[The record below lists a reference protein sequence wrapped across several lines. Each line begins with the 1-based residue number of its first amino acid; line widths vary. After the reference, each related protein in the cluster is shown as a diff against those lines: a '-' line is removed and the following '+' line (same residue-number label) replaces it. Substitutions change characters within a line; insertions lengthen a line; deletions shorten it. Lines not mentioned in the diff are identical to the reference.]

1 MRMLPTVSDI
11 MLERLVAWGVRTIYG
26 YGGEGSSGLE
36 SALTRAN
43 DRVRWVRTS
52 DEQAAAAMAFAHAK
66 LTGELGACL
75 ATSSSGAVHL
85 LTGLH
90 AAHTE
95 HAAVVAILGQSA
107 RMTGVD
113 YHQDVDLHTLLSE
126 VAPHRVHECQHP
138 EQIRHVTD
146 RALRIALAER
156 AISCLVVDVELQD
169 QAATAASA
177 HPGYPSAGT
186 GFHVSNVVPAH
197 RDLQQAAALLDGA
210 ARVAML
216 VGAGALNAT
225 SEVMAVAA
233 VLGAG
238 VAKALLG
245 KAVLPDELPY
255 VTGALGLL
263 GTQPSLQMMKQCDA
277 LLVVGSSFPYIDFLP
292 DPGQAATIQIDISP
306 RVLGSRY
313 PVDIALHGDAA
324 LTLRALLPLLHRR
337 HDREWRDS
345 IEGWVAA
352 WWQLLERR
360 AHTEAI
366 PINPQRVFWE
376 LSPRLPA
383 DAIVTADSG
392 SCANWWARDLKVR
405 AGMIAS
411 LSGNLAT
418 PGPALSYAVAAKFAF
433 PNRPV
438 IAAIGDG
445 AFQLFGNGA
454 LTTIT
459 SHCKQ
464 WPDHRLVVV
473 VLNTGDLGMMRWE
486 QRMTAVPPKLD
497 GFGDAHEFPYAR
509 YANLIGLQGI
519 GVDRP
524 DRIGPALDWA
534 LSADR
539 PTVVEIHVDPAIHPV
554 PPHIPVEQARQL
566 LNAIIHGEPDHS
578 GRIPGS
584 RTISA

>member
-1 MRMLPTVSDI
+1 MASTVSDVV
-11 MLERLVAWGVRTIYG
+11 LERLAAWGVRTIYG

-36 SALTRAN
+36 AALARAR
-43 DRVRWVRTS
+43 DRVRWVRTA
-52 DEQAAAAMAFAHAK
+52 DEQAAAFMAFAHAK
-66 LTGELGACL
+66 ITGELGACI
-75 ATSSSGAVHL
+75 ATSSSGAIHL
-85 LTGLH
+85 LDGLH
-90 AAHTE
+90 AAHSD
-95 HAAVVAILGQSA
+95 HAAVIVLIGQSS
-107 RMTGVD
+107 RTVGSD
-113 YHQDVDLHTLLSE
+113 YHKDIELRRLLTE
-126 VAPHRVHECQHP
+126 VAPQRVNECQHP
-138 EQIRHVTD
+138 EHARHVTD
-146 RALRIALAER
+146 RALRVALAEHTTT
-156 AISCLVVDVELQD
+156 CLVVAQDIQD
-169 QAATAASA
+169 QPAEPS
-177 HPGYPSAGT
+177 HPGHAPSSP
-186 GFHVSNVVPAH
+186 GFHPSNVVPAQ
-197 RDLQQAAALLDGA
+197 RDLQEAAALLDAGS
-210 ARVAML
+210 RVAML

-245 KAVLPDELPY
+245 KAVVPDELPY

-263 GTQPSLQMMKQCDA
+263 GTQPSLEMMKQCDT
-277 LLVVGSSFPYIDFLP
+277 LLVVGSSFPYVDVLP
-292 DPGQAATIQIDISP
+292 DPGQAAIVQIDITP
-306 RVLGSRY
+306 RMLGSRY
-313 PVDIALHGDAA
+313 PVDITLHGDAA

-337 HDREWRDS
+337 HDGRWRDR
-345 IEGWVAA
+345 IESWVAA

-360 AHTEAI
+360 AHTEAV

-383 DAIVTADSG
+383 DAVITADSG

-418 PGPALSYAVAAKFAF
+418 MSPALSYAVAAKFAY

-438 IAAIGDG
+438 IATIGDG

-454 LTTIT
+454 LTTIAN
-459 SHCKQ
+459 HCKD
-464 WPDHRLVVV
+464 WADHRLVVV
-473 VLNTGDLGMMRWE
+473 VLNSGDLGVMRWD
-486 QRMTAVPPKLD
+486 QRMTADPRNLD
-497 GFGDAHEFPYAR
+497 AFGDAHEFPYAR

-524 DRIGPALDWA
+524 DRIGPAFDWA

-539 PTVVEIHVDPAIHPV
+539 PTVVELHVDPAIHPV
-554 PPHIPVEQARQL
+554 PPHIPVERARQL
-566 LNAIIHGEPDHS
+566 LNTIIHGGPDQL
-578 GRIPGS
+578 GGGS